1 MFRRAVAFTA
11 EIEFD
16 ILRDTRS
23 RRLAVYTRTGITFLI
38 KEKKRV
44 TAKTL
49 CTSISAIT
57 NKNVLLS
64 VRIGCV
70 EIGDGEHMFLFYR

>member
-38 KEKKRV
+38 KEKKKSNGENTV
-44 TAKTL
+44 HV
-49 CTSISAIT
+49 
-57 NKNVLLS
+57 NKCDHKQK
-64 VRIGCV
+64 RIIKRKNRMRGN
-70 EIGDGEHMFLFYR
+70 R